1 MYLVGYLIDWVL
13 WIFLLILFARMILS
27 WVPVLVR
34 DWEPRGPMLVFAEII
49 YSITDPPLRL
59 LRKVLRP
66 VRVGSMMLDLASG
79 RRGPGRAGLSSE
91 PARSGAGRRVSAGQ
105 PPAVGSRGRRRPRH
119 PRLLEIG
126 AANTSIR
133 VACRGCCSPGST
145 GPDGN
150 LKRTGMR

>member
-1 MYLVGYLIDWVL
+1 MLLVGIIIDWVL

-66 VRVGSMMLDLASG
+66 
-79 RRGPGRAGLSSE
+79 GPGWLDDARPGLHRAGDRCQHLDADQPERVVAAEAGRSF
-91 PARSGAGRRVSAGQ
+91 RSGLTKVLDDVWTQIKLGTVVRMGV
-105 PPAVGSRGRRRPRH
+105 RP
-119 PRLLEIG
+119 
-126 AANTSIR
+126 
-133 VACRGCCSPGST
+133 SPK
-145 GPDGN
+145 
-150 LKRTGMR
+150 LR